1 MRAIR
6 VGGFPPVVVKVRVG
20 RSVRKRRHIEKDG
33 DYGGQHTEREL
44 VTDDRELFR
53 RAESHKAGHKK
64 RQNGEK
70 EELKTRIEQSYK
82 ELHLKP
88 LMVCGIPERGI
99 PGYWQ
104 ATSAGDLR
112 KPTYVSG

>member
-6 VGGFPPVVVKVRVG
+6 VGGFPPVVVKVGIG
-20 RSVRKRRHIEKDG
+20 RGVRERRHVEKDG
-33 DYGGQHTEREL
+33 DHGGQHTERKL
-44 VTDDRELFR
+44 VADDRELFR

-70 EELKTRIEQSYK
+70 EELKARSEQFCK

-99 PGYWQ
+99 PGY
-104 ATSAGDLR
+104 
-112 KPTYVSG
+112 